1 MKNNILENF
10 DIKKPKQVFKTPN
23 TVDKFYEKDKGGVFI
38 NNVEGTDIFTNH
50 VTQTIDWNSV
60 NFDYSWNSLGLRG
73 PEPDYSKSNR
83 ILFAGGSLC
92 LGTGIPVDQSFPFV
106 VADMLNASYI
116 NVSDVDTLSDLIEP
130 LTKFTEFNP
139 QIVVI
144 NDTRFIQMYG
154 WALIDIYKTRN
165 IENNDLYKKVFLEC
179 DKNFLLMFESYLKDL
194 FPNATLVLAHCVRRA
209 FKIQMPSFKYFK
221 VVRLEKEE
229 VVDLARDNAHPGILS
244 HQAFARKI
252 VSAIRS

>member
-92 LGTGIPVDQSFPFV
+92 LGTGIPV
-106 VADMLNASYI
+106 
-116 NVSDVDTLSDLIEP
+116 E
-130 LTKFTEFNP
+130 
-139 QIVVI
+139 
-144 NDTRFIQMYG
+144 
-154 WALIDIYKTRN
+154 
-165 IENNDLYKKVFLEC
+165 
-179 DKNFLLMFESYLKDL
+179 LL
-194 FPNATLVLAHCVRRA
+194 H
-209 FKIQMPSFKYFK
+209 
-221 VVRLEKEE
+221 RLRQ
-229 VVDLARDNAHPGILS
+229 VTQR
-244 HQAFARKI
+244 
-252 VSAIRS
+252 